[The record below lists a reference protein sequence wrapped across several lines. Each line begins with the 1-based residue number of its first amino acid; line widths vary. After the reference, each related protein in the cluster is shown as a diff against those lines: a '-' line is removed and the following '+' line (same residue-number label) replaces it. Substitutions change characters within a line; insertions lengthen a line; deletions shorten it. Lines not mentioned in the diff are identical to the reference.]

1 MNLKKTIKTIF
12 TILFFTCCLQSTMAQ
27 SYQIL
32 NTAAGTLIKFTGLI
46 DENDELY
53 GYVELRRFDD
63 ISKTE
68 VKYGYS
74 ILDKNMNV
82 IVSGDFTGN
91 KLFANRYVENYQI
104 KYNNGYIIFSFLE
117 KFYSKGGGLI
127 PVKCFYKII
136 NIESNKIVAE
146 GEYDKAIA
154 NYGNLETVKS
164 MRYYNAIPLTNVGF
178 FIQGNPGPYTKSK
191 YASSDSYAIDFKGK
205 KIWDVKI
212 KKAEEKHEYEYSFF
226 YIDENIN
233 CLIATKTR
241 NTKKVSHHLLILD
254 AKTGKE
260 ISFTDLFNEDY
271 TMRFSY
277 SKLDE
282 NKLTIIG
289 RYFEKDRRDNVD
301 DKESLGL
308 YKREI
313 DVKSGK
319 ILKDI
324 FVPYSKFKLA
334 NISENGKIKGDGYLE
349 FQKIDLNP
357 DGSYFVLAETFKKDI
372 TNIKTYSELYV
383 FLLDKDLNPIAI
395 KFYDTKISAESKF
408 SFSQKLLNDI
418 GKVYFF
424 YDKDENKKLEI
435 NLINFNYTSKE
446 ISLSKMNVDNK
457 ESEITAFPAKTG
469 YITIKEF
476 FPGASKKDK
485 GKVDIRLEKLNYE
498 RQ

>member
-1 MNLKKTIKTIF
+1 MKKIITIF
-12 TILFFTCCLQSTMAQ
+12 LIAFCLQNSFAQ

-32 NTAAGTLIKFTGLI
+32 NTAVGSLVKFTGLI

-53 GYVELRRFDD
+53 GYVELRKLDD
-63 ISKTE
+63 VSKTE
-68 VKYGYS
+68 IKYRYS
-74 ILDKNMNV
+74 ILDKNMNA
-82 IVSGDFTGN
+82 IVTGDFNGY
-91 KLFANRYVENYQI
+91 KLFANRFIENYQI
-104 KYNNGYIIFSFLE
+104 KYNNGHIIFSFLE
-117 KFYSKGGGLI
+117 KFYSNKGTLI

-136 NIESNKIVAE
+136 NIESNKITAE
-146 GEYDKAIA
+146 GEYDKAAI

-164 MRYYNAIPLTNVGF
+164 MRFYNAIPLTNVGF

-191 YASSDSYAIDFKGK
+191 YAKSDSYAIDFKGK

-226 YIDENIN
+226 DIDKNIIS
-233 CLIATKTR
+233 LIATKTR
-241 NTKKVSHHLLILD
+241 NTKKVSDHLLILD

-260 ISFTDLFNEDY
+260 ISFTDLFSEDY

-289 RYFEKDRRDNVD
+289 RYFEKDRRDKVG

-319 ILKDI
+319 ILKDV
-324 FVPYSKFKLA
+324 FMPYTKFKLSS
-334 NISENGKIKGDGYLE
+334 IGENGKIKGDGYLE

-357 DGSYFVLAETFKKDI
+357 DGSYFVVAETFNQEF
-372 TNIKTYSELYV
+372 TNYKTYSELYV
-383 FLLDKDLNPIAI
+383 FLLDKDLNPITL
-395 KFYDTKISAESKF
+395 KFYDTKISRESKF

-424 YDKDENKKLEI
+424 YDKNENKKLEI

-446 ISLSKMNVDNK
+446 ISLSKMDVEND
-457 ESEITAFPAKTG
+457 ESEITVFPAKTG

-476 FPGASKKDK
+476 FPGTSKKDK

>member
-1 MNLKKTIKTIF
+1 MKKLIL
-12 TILFFTCCLQSTMAQ
+12 ILFVFLSFQNTFAQ
-27 SYQIL
+27 SYETIRA
-32 NTAAGTLIKFTGLI
+32 AAGRFVKFTSLI

-53 GYVELRRFDD
+53 GYVELRKLDD
-63 ISKTE
+63 VSKTE
-68 VKYGYS
+68 VKFGYS

-82 IVSGDFTGN
+82 MVSGDFNGT
-91 KLFANRYVENYQI
+91 KLFANRHIENYQI
-104 KYNNGYIIFSFLE
+104 IYNNGHVLFSFLE
-117 KFYSKGGGLI
+117 KFYTRKGNLI

-136 NIESNKIVAE
+136 NIESNKITAQGV
-146 GEYDKAIA
+146 YDKAIA
-154 NYGNLETVKS
+154 NYSNIETVKS

-178 FIQGNPGPYTKSK
+178 FIQGNPGPFTKSK
-191 YASSDSYAIDFKGK
+191 YAKSNTYTIDFKGK

-212 KKAEEKHEYEYSFF
+212 KKAEEKHEYVYNFLD
-226 YIDENIN
+226 IDESIIS
-233 CLIATKTR
+233 LIATKTR
-241 NTKKVSHHLLILD
+241 NTKKVSDHLLILD
-254 AKTGKE
+254 VKTGKE
-260 ISFTDLFNEDY
+260 VSFTDLFSEDY

-289 RYFEKDRRDNVD
+289 RYFKKDRRDYVN

-313 DVKSGK
+313 DIKSGK

-324 FVPYSKFKLA
+324 FMPFSKFKLS

-357 DGSYFVLAETFKKDI
+357 DGSYFVVAETFKQEFL
-372 TNIKTYSELYV
+372 NFKTYSELYV
-383 FLLDKDLNPIAI
+383 FHLDKDLNPITV
-395 KFYDTKISAESKF
+395 KFYDTKISADRKF
-408 SFSQKLLNDI
+408 SFSQKLLNDT

-446 ISLSKMNVDNK
+446 ISLSKMNVNNE
-457 ESEITAFPAKTG
+457 ESEIAVFPAKTG

-476 FPGASKKDK
+476 FPGASKKDI

-498 RQ
+498 RE

>member
-1 MNLKKTIKTIF
+1 MNSKKTIKTIF
-12 TILFFTCCLQSTMAQ
+12 TILFFTLCLQSTMAQ

-32 NTAAGTLIKFTGLI
+32 NTAAGRLARFASLN
-46 DENDELY
+46 DENDELF
-53 GYVELRRFDD
+53 GYVELRELDNV
-63 ISKTE
+63 SKTE
-68 VKYGYS
+68 VKFGYS

-82 IVSGDFTGN
+82 MVSGNFTCSKTESYN
-91 KLFANRYVENYQI
+91 FINNYQI
-104 KYNNGYIIFSFLE
+104 KYNNGNVIFGFYE
-117 KFYSKGGGLI
+117 KFGSTPL
-127 PVKCFYKII
+127 KCFYKII
-136 NIESNKIVAE
+136 NIESNKIIAKGV
-146 GEYDKAIA
+146 YDSDIA
-154 NYGNLETVKS
+154 NLKRLKTMRS
-164 MRYYNAIPLTNVGF
+164 MRYYNAIPLTNIGF
-178 FIQGNPGPYTKSK
+178 FIQGNPTLLTQPFGLK
-191 YASSDSYAIDFKGK
+191 SDSYAIDFKGK

-226 YIDENIN
+226 DIDESIIS
-233 CLIATKTR
+233 LIATKTR
-241 NTKKVSHHLLILD
+241 NTKKVSDHLLILD

-289 RYFEKDRRDNVD
+289 RYFEKDRRDYIN

-313 DVKSGK
+313 DIKSGK
-319 ILKDI
+319 ILKDV
-324 FVPYSKFKLA
+324 FMPFSKFKLS

-357 DGSYFVLAETFKKDI
+357 DGSYFKQEFM
-372 TNIKTYSELYV
+372 NFKTYSELYV
-383 FLLDKDLNPIAI
+383 FLLDKDLNPITV
-395 KFYDTKISAESKF
+395 KFYDTKISADRKF
-408 SFSQKLLNDI
+408 SFSQKLLNDA

-457 ESEITAFPAKTG
+457 ESEITAFPAKNG